1 MRFITTSTA
10 GTRAS
15 ASPRSSARSTRK
27 ASEKRASVSTAPSA
41 TINQRRGP
49 NCRRES
55 RDTGFAAGRGDERVA
70 RRAADALADAV
81 HEARGEHQRDR
92 SGEREQR
99 LGERR
104 EAVAEE
110 NQRFSAP
117 EPIGEHAWE

>member
-55 RDTGFAAGRGDERVA
+55 RDTGFAAGRGA
-70 RRAADALADAV
+70 CASSGSFTHTASTSTATTAGTTAAHSTDLISLASQSINPIAASGPSTAPAV
-81 HEARGEHQRDR
+81 
-92 SGEREQR
+92 S
-99 LGERR
+99 
-104 EAVAEE
+104 
-110 NQRFSAP
+110 SACLSP
-117 EPIGEHAWE
+117 